1 MGDINTIGKLVDKWS
16 FGRGF
21 SLDIDSPAR
30 GGDFSAQFGYNA
42 GGQFFL
48 NCSLTIDD
56 SIGIVSING
65 FPDFVVPAERI
76 EVTNK
81 FCGSLKLERGH
92 FVVIDTGNLI
102 FITSRGYEQ
111 GQFDQGLLDEVLDCM
126 EDAVVN
132 NALAIVQIV
141 NSN

>member
-1 MGDINTIGKLVDKWS
+1 MVDLKSIVKLVKKWAS
-16 FGRGF
+16 GRGII
-21 SLDIDSPAR
+21 LDIDSPAQ

-65 FPDFVVPAERI
+65 FPDFVVPAQRI
-76 EVTNK
+76 DAANK
-81 FCGSLKLERGH
+81 FCGSLNLERGH
-92 FVVIDTGNLI
+92 FLVVDSGNLI

-111 GQFDQGLLDEVLDCM
+111 GQFDQGLLDQVLDCM

-132 NALAIVQIV
+132 NAMAIVHAI
-141 NSN
+141 NSD